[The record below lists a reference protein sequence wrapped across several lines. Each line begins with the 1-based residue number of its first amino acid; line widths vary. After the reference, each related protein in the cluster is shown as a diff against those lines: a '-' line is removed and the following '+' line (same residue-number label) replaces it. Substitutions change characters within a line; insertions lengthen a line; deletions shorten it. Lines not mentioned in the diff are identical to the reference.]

1 MQLFAKNLEDLPHVF
16 RIGDI
21 IRVHRVNVSDFQNQL
36 NLNGNVYINTAWVIF
51 SGNPD
56 YQHSYD
62 NDNTHLLQSS
72 RNDCPT
78 NGFIKL
84 LDEETEMRLL

>member
-1 MQLFAKNLEDLPHVF
+1 MQLFAKNLEDLPRVF
-16 RIGDI
+16 RVGDI
-21 IRVHRVNVSDFQNQL
+21 IRVHRVNVADFQNQL

-62 NDNTHLLQSS
+62 DLSDDTL
-72 RNDCPT
+72 
-78 NGFIKL
+78 KL
-84 LDEETEMRLL
+84 